1 MELTKKFDLCLKE
14 IQNGQYF
21 AKTND
26 DRTSLLKQT
35 DFAGAA
41 DTVTRSHHPRNGPG
55 RGLLYG
61 SQVNGFIKRLTPS
74 GKDVFADVVSVVDV
88 ASLAESSVRVD
99 SISGESS
106 FNSNSSF
113 RGSISSA
120 GSSRRGRNCLGR
132 YQTGGSAVGSLVGSW
147 HSKAGSW
154 DSGAHHSRASSWDST
169 VCHPEGIVSVAV
181 AVEATALDSRESSP
195 EPSEYHNR
203 GSSSS
208 SETSGRISRAN
219 SPLEAVT
226 GLVGGLLMGE
236 TFSKDC
242 CVITGKMGHK
252 GYQGPDVGSCG
263 LWWPINSLWTI
274 GEVPELKVL
283 INDINALQ
291 PESEERQKYE
301 DRLRDALM
309 KLYLGVPG
317 SGKGVRSLPQNI
329 LLVPQHQDEF
339 YDVFYNCVFV
349 PILTAA
355 EMENW
360 NGETY
365 RVAAFVGERYVSKD
379 VVKQTHNHFQD
390 GKTKHS
396 AETAEKNLFQGME
409 PDSIQVCSTQDIC
422 IVTDVLIR
430 FLKALADLHTRSLDD
445 EGKITEKISPSLW
458 GLIDWSKEVK
468 KHADLAQQPGK
479 PNTMK
484 TSWEHSHQVSLT

>member
-1 MELTKKFDLCLKE
+1 
-14 IQNGQYF
+14 
-21 AKTND
+21 
-26 DRTSLLKQT
+26 
-35 DFAGAA
+35 
-41 DTVTRSHHPRNGPG
+41 
-55 RGLLYG
+55 
-61 SQVNGFIKRLTPS
+61 
-74 GKDVFADVVSVVDV
+74 
-88 ASLAESSVRVD
+88 
-99 SISGESS
+99 
-106 FNSNSSF
+106 
-113 RGSISSA
+113 
-120 GSSRRGRNCLGR
+120 
-132 YQTGGSAVGSLVGSW
+132 
-147 HSKAGSW
+147 
-154 DSGAHHSRASSWDST
+154 
-169 VCHPEGIVSVAV
+169 
-181 AVEATALDSRESSP
+181 
-195 EPSEYHNR
+195 
-203 GSSSS
+203 
-208 SETSGRISRAN
+208 
-219 SPLEAVT
+219 
-226 GLVGGLLMGE
+226 
-236 TFSKDC
+236 
-242 CVITGKMGHK
+242 
-252 GYQGPDVGSCG
+252 
-263 LWWPINSLWTI
+263 
-274 GEVPELKVL
+274 LKVL

-317 SGKGVRSLPQNI
+317 SGKGLRSLPQNI